1 MVLPACKLRAKK
13 ECSMTKTIAITL
25 FDDADELDVVGPWE
39 VLTSWTRL
47 SPDDGWQAV
56 TVGVNGSAPV
66 RCVKGMVITPQG
78 ARDEA
83 GPIDAIMQ
91 VGGNGTVE
99 LMKDDAHLAWIR
111 DQMAQGLLITSVCTG
126 ALVLATAGVLHNRP
140 ATTHW
145 ASLDQLAQIDPTI
158 DVRPNDRFV
167 DDGNVVTS
175 AGVSA
180 GIDMALHLVAR
191 LGSVDSA
198 KAVRRLIQY
207 DPAPPV

>member
-1 MVLPACKLRAKK
+1 
-13 ECSMTKTIAITL
+13 MTKTIAITL

-39 VLTSWTRL
+39 VLTSWTRIR
-47 SPDDGWQAV
+47 PDDEWQAV
-56 TVGVNGSAPV
+56 TVGVSGSGPV
-66 RCVKGMVITPQG
+66 RCAKGMVITPQG

-91 VGGNGTVE
+91 VGGNGTLQ
-99 LMKDDAHLAWIR
+99 LMKDDTHLGWIR
-111 DQMAQGLLITSVCTG
+111 DQMAQGTLVTSVCTG
-126 ALVLATAGVLHNRP
+126 ALVLATAGVLRNRP

-158 DVRPNDRFV
+158 EVRPNDRFV

-175 AGVSA
+175 AGVTA

-198 KAVRRLIQY
+198 QAVRRLIQY
-207 DPAPPV
+207 DPLPPV